1 MGCSNTLTDA
11 QLQVMFSTTD
21 EEMQRIKQPMDWP
34 IERTK
39 HKCKKCVRFFSN
51 ETALKQHHF
60 ELPFKKK
67 KAPTF
72 RKIFNSNN
80 KRDVLQWLKYV
91 IHSTRIIIKGHTRAK
106 AEPVKWYLSLN
117 MNFCKSTNPSI
128 KTDPTVMFH

>member
-67 KAPTF
+67 KFPDD
-72 RKIFNSNN
+72 NYV
-80 KRDVLQWLKYV
+80 KRTWMDPLHPRMGLQHL
-91 IHSTRIIIKGHTRAK
+91 R
-106 AEPVKWYLSLN
+106 N
-117 MNFCKSTNPSI
+117 
-128 KTDPTVMFH
+128 

>member
-1 MGCSNTLTDA
+1 MGCRNTLTDA

-67 KAPTF
+67 KFHKPKHQDGSDCYVPLKGF
-72 RKIFNSNN
+72 Q
-80 KRDVLQWLKYV
+80 VL
-91 IHSTRIIIKGHTRAK
+91 
-106 AEPVKWYLSLN
+106 
-117 MNFCKSTNPSI
+117 
-128 KTDPTVMFH
+128 

>member
-67 KAPTF
+67 KFPPPPPPSTPTG
-72 RKIFNSNN
+72 
-80 KRDVLQWLKYV
+80 LK
-91 IHSTRIIIKGHTRAK
+91 
-106 AEPVKWYLSLN
+106 
-117 MNFCKSTNPSI
+117 PSI
-128 KTDPTVMFH
+128 TLITWRST

>member
-60 ELPFKKK
+60 GLPFKKK
-67 KAPTF
+67 KFPPSPPPTPTG
-72 RKIFNSNN
+72 
-80 KRDVLQWLKYV
+80 LK
-91 IHSTRIIIKGHTRAK
+91 
-106 AEPVKWYLSLN
+106 
-117 MNFCKSTNPSI
+117 PSI
-128 KTDPTVMFH
+128 TLITWRST

>member
-67 KAPTF
+67 KFPPPPPPPPHWAKAINHANNLEKHLRSCEKAPT
-72 RKIFNSNN
+72 
-80 KRDVLQWLKYV
+80 
-91 IHSTRIIIKGHTRAK
+91 
-106 AEPVKWYLSLN
+106 
-117 MNFCKSTNPSI
+117 NPAR
-128 KTDPTVMFH
+128 